1 MSSKAS
7 LWLCLASFPF
17 VYSTSFQVPLSAADQ
32 RDGPGLQ
39 KRERK
44 RLIESKSEI
53 DGQTDSAL
61 SIWFRMG
68 PWLTDIRQINCQRRW
83 PKLWSKYHWKPIK
96 SKTLTLQL
104 ACGHIAFFFGI
115 KGTGMVLGWS
125 TCAVREKSTA
135 CGFCFIML
143 TELNT
148 KLTTGLQHVGWK
160 KHNTH
165 DNIKCLADLN
175 LQIGF
180 SVVLFYDS
188 FCLAYHKA
196 ENKQKWQPLLHFLGF
211 KGVHFI
217 MIGHPK
223 RSERTTSDFFK
234 CSAVF
239 K

>member
-1 MSSKAS
+1 MVN
-7 LWLCLASFPF
+7 WH
-17 VYSTSFQVPLSAADQ
+17 STDKLS
-32 RDGPGLQ
+32 
-39 KRERK
+39 E
-44 RLIESKSEI
+44 
-53 DGQTDSAL
+53 
-61 SIWFRMG
+61 
-68 PWLTDIRQINCQRRW
+68 
-83 PKLWSKYHWKPIK
+83 
-96 SKTLTLQL
+96 TLTKIMIKIPLKTYKIKDFNSSTGL
-104 ACGHIAFFFGI
+104 WPHSIFFGI